1 MEHDNGTSEKV
12 VLFFRTDYSVFD
24 TSYRPLRSYLVN
36 KYRNIYRSTPKL
48 QLTKATNMANNIGFR
63 DFSLDL
69 FSQFPVAWGI
79 SSYRTENIKKN
90 QSFLYKGDYS
100 AAALAFEKNCISVNN

>member
-1 MEHDNGTSEKV
+1 MEHDNGTSVKV
-12 VLFFRTDYSVFD
+12 VLFFRTDYSIFD

-48 QLTKATNMANNIGFR
+48 QLTKAINMANNIGFR

-79 SSYRTENIKKN
+79 SSYRTENMKNN
-90 QSFLYKGDYS
+90 QSVF
-100 AAALAFEKNCISVNN
+100 